1 MNKFDIRGQIEQM
14 DDENKRPQAKLKKTT
29 ANSKRKNR
37 SVLSMASKKAVANQL
52 SDKNNF
58 YKNYLKEMIEEK
70 DKAIQK

>member
-1 MNKFDIRGQIEQM
+1 M